1 MEFNPMMIL
10 YFVSLIFSISIHE
23 AAHAWMAYRCGDD
36 TARLMGRLTLNPLAH
51 IDLIGTILVP
61 IIAMLHLGG
70 IALIGWGK
78 PCPVNPLRFRRW
90 DKDDV
95 LVSLA
100 GPASNIAV
108 ALATSVVLFI
118 LIMVHH
124 LAFELPTGVFALFK
138 ALLNVSVALCFF
150 NLIPIPP
157 LDGSHIL
164 RYYLPPGGKDAI
176 DKLRP
181 YGFIIL
187 IILINTPLMKILWTL
202 VGGVHRLL
210 ALIYYDLPAR
220 LLFG

>member
-1 MEFNPMMIL
+1 MIL

-51 IDLIGTILVP
+51 IDPIGTILIP

-90 DKDDV
+90 DKDDM

-108 ALATSVVLFI
+108 AIATSVVLFI
-118 LIMVHH
+118 LVMVHH
-124 LAFELPTGVFALFK
+124 LAFELPDGVFDLFK
-138 ALLNVSVALCFF
+138 ALLNVSVVLCFF

-164 RYYLPPGGKDAI
+164 RYYLPPAGKDWI
-176 DKLRP
+176 DKIRP

-187 IILINTPLMKILWTL
+187 IILINTPLMKYLWVLARVIL
-202 VGGVHRLL
+202 RLL
-210 ALIYYDLPAR
+210 EMIYRDLPAR